1 MDALN
6 FKRIV
11 VPVSIIAK
19 LWTGTARTMYNWSL
33 LSSFEVHISV
43 ITSKGF
49 ESGGGIVCALL
60 ISEVRQSRSSDPK
73 MDPKMELAHACRSL
87 AEAAAQRKLT
97 AEAFLNCMLLL
108 VHPVSFS

>member
-73 MDPKMELAHACRSL
+73 MELVHACRSL

>member
-73 MDPKMELAHACRSL
+73 MELAHACRSL